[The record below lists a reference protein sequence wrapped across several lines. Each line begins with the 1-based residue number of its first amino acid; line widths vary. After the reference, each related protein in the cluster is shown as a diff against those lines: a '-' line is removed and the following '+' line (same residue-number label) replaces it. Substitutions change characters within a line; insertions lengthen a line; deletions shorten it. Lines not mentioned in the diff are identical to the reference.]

1 MGLNCVAWR
10 KAHPNSARCRV
21 TETEKQPRRPRC
33 PVCGRAPAP
42 DQRPFC
48 SDRCRQVDLGR
59 WMTEAYAIPAAVTPE
74 EEED

>member
-1 MGLNCVAWR
+1 MSDA
-10 KAHPNSARCRV
+10 
-21 TETEKQPRRPRC
+21 EKKPRRPRC

-59 WMTEAYAIPAAVTPE
+59 WMTEAYAIPATVTPE